1 MVWKHVLVLFAIHL
15 WLVADD
21 CLLPTDG
28 CSPALGDAMTVTQA
42 VFIILAGLAL
52 AGGVGMVTLRNLL
65 HSVLAMVLAFLS
77 VAGLFILLEAGFL
90 AVVQILIYV
99 GALTILILFAVML
112 SRDVIGRTV
121 PVRTG
126 QWPLALIV
134 AVLLFVVLGA
144 VLLRAAWPTVDQA
157 ITGDSVVGL
166 GQALM
171 GPYGLP
177 FEAASVLLLV
187 AMIGAIIF
195 AREARE

>member
-1 MVWKHVLVLFAIHL
+1 VDPAGFR
-15 WLVADD
+15 D
-21 CLLPTDG
+21 LPG
-28 CSPALGDAMTVTQA
+28 LMGDAMTVTQA

-144 VLLRAAWPTVDQA
+144 VLLRAVWPTVDQA
-157 ITGDSVVGL
+157 ITGDSVAGL

-171 GPYGLP
+171 GPYALP